1 MKLKV
6 CGMRNNENLTEL
18 IATNPDFIGFIFH
31 KKSLRNI
38 INFPTVKIPSS
49 ISKVGVF
56 VNETKTFILDKVK
69 QHELDYVQLHGKES
83 PEYCEFIQKEG
94 VKIIKAFNINEG
106 FDFNELSKYEQYCTY
121 FLFDAFGENAGGNGI
136 TFNWIILSKYKGNIP
151 FLLSG
156 GINES
161 MTNKIKE
168 ISHPKLAGIDINS
181 QFETRPGLK
190 NISKI
195 KKFTNELYSR

>member
-1 MKLKV
+1 
-6 CGMRNNENLTEL
+6 MRNNENLTEL
-18 IATNPDFIGFIFH
+18 IATNLDFIGFIFH

-168 ISHPKLAGIDINS
+168 ISHPKLAGIDIPSTSEHLPN
-181 QFETRPGLK
+181 
-190 NISKI
+190 
-195 KKFTNELYSR
+195 KKKQRGREKSRGKVH